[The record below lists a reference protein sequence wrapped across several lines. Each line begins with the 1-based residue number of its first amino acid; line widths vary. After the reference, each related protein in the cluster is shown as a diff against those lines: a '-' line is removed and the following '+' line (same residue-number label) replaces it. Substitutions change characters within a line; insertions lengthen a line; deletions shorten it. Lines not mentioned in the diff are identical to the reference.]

1 MPRLLWAQWQAGG
14 RKGRPVCVL
23 SAVAAAKASLGLG
36 FLEEGQET
44 PAVAPLH
51 HTLIPDT
58 KYQSLS
64 SRDPGPDSGREDV
77 RGGAPG
83 SPGQRNP
90 RCGHGLGIGADWLW
104 QHCVYPSR
112 PVPTQGASEALHL

>member
-14 RKGRPVCVL
+14 RKGRPVCIL
-23 SAVAAAKASLGLG
+23 SVAAAAEASLGLG

-51 HTLIPDT
+51 HTLILDT

-64 SRDPGPDSGREDV
+64 SPDPGPDSGREGV
-77 RGGAPG
+77 RCGAPG
-83 SPGQRNP
+83 SPGLRDP
-90 RCGHGLGIGADWLW
+90 RCGPGLGIGADWLW
-104 QHCVYPSR
+104 
-112 PVPTQGASEALHL
+112 

>member
-14 RKGRPVCVL
+14 RKGRPVCIL
-23 SAVAAAKASLGLG
+23 SAAEASLGLG

-51 HTLIPDT
+51 HTLILDT

-64 SRDPGPDSGREDV
+64 SPDPGPDSGREGV
-77 RGGAPG
+77 RCGAPG
-83 SPGQRNP
+83 SPGLRDP
-90 RCGHGLGIGADWLW
+90 RCGPGLGIGADWLW
-104 QHCVYPSR
+104 
-112 PVPTQGASEALHL
+112 